1 MKVAE
6 NVINY
11 IYITLFPQMFDGQRT
26 YYTDQQLIAQGDDQ
40 NRQQFMSE
48 NQIPYDQAELTFI
61 HFVTQWNQNNIY
73 IYR

>member
-26 YYTDQQLIAQGDDQ
+26 YYTD
-40 NRQQFMSE
+40 
-48 NQIPYDQAELTFI
+48 
-61 HFVTQWNQNNIY
+61 
-73 IYR
+73 